1 MKMPIRDFLN
11 QQHVIDELL
20 TRFDYNEETG
30 ELLWSYRDP
39 SLSYATYFNENFAG
53 KSATKLNI
61 AKDGYKSYVVVLDI
75 FGRHT
80 KIIGARI
87 CWLCKNK
94 AWPKNTI
101 DHKNGNSLDNRF
113 SNLRDV
119 PQGTNNI
126 NKRAYSKNKTGYK
139 GVSIRGNKFYATC
152 GAKHWAGSYDTPEEA
167 ARAYD
172 KKALELW
179 GDEAVLNFPDDI
191 PLDNL

>member
-11 QQHVIDELL
+11 QQDVIDELL

-30 ELLWSYRDP
+30 ELLWAYRDP
-39 SLSYATYFNENFAG
+39 SLPYASHFNQNSAG
-53 KSATKLNI
+53 KPAYRLSIDKY
-61 AKDGYKSYVVVLDI
+61 GYKSLVISLDI
-75 FGRHT
+75 FGRKT
-80 KIIGARI
+80 TIVAARI

-94 AWPKNTI
+94 SWPKNTI
-101 DHKNGNSLDNRF
+101 DHKNGDSLDNKY

-119 PQGTNNI
+119 SQGTNNI
-126 NKRAYSKNKTGYK
+126 NKRAYSKNKIGYK
-139 GVSIRGNKFYATC
+139 GVSIRDNKFYATC
-152 GAKHWAGSYDTPEEA
+152 GTKHWAGSYDTPEEA